1 MKLLVRLIRGTF
13 ILKLVWQSFSFHS
26 SAGYDGGEESMNYLF
41 LIVVL
46 IIFLFFVARAVR
58 RAIRN
63 VKHPRQVL
71 NGLIIEKYSDSQ
83 GKYRIVFQ
91 IRDQETHY
99 EISPNLFPS
108 VQPPMRV
115 TLTVADDKV
124 ITFDPL

>member
-1 MKLLVRLIRGTF
+1 
-13 ILKLVWQSFSFHS
+13 
-26 SAGYDGGEESMNYLF
+26 MNYLF

-46 IIFLFFVARAVR
+46 IIFLFFVVRAVR
-58 RAIRN
+58 RVVRN

-115 TLTVADDKV
+115 TLTVADGKV